1 MSTIQSDAP
10 ESMSATLVERFER
23 RYARYRF
30 AVVVME
36 TRFGRE
42 WRSVWTGKRFSFAP
56 VGHHLLSFAEA
67 VAIQREHGGK
77 IAMVRVQDDEA
88 LPCCVMTGWVQF
100 SRGEPWAAPI
110 TPWS

>member
-42 WRSVWTGKRFSFAP
+42 WRSVWTGKRFSVRCRWPPPA
-56 VGHHLLSFAEA
+56 VLCGGGGHPARA
-67 VAIQREHGGK
+67 RGKDRHG
-77 IAMVRVQDDEA
+77 
-88 LPCCVMTGWVQF
+88 
-100 SRGEPWAAPI
+100 SRSG
-110 TPWS
+110 